1 MLDDKKLL
9 SKSIGENIKHYR
21 SITKISQEEL
31 AHRCGFNRAYIG
43 YLEAG
48 YKTPSILSL
57 YKISKE
63 LNTTVSKLTN
73 GI

>member
-1 MLDDKKLL
+1 MLEDKKTL
-9 SKSIGENIKHYR
+9 SKSIGENIKQFR
-21 SITKISQEEL
+21 TLNKISQEEL

-57 YKISKE
+57 YKIAIE
-63 LNTTVSKLTN
+63 LKTTVSKLTN